1 MAAELTLTGKLY
13 AQATPAG
20 SFYAISSPNPD
31 KHRQTLINIL
41 RHGEN
46 QPMGAEEVLAWTG
59 EDNLEEGLR
68 VILRLQRLGML
79 RGAETPISAVQDRL
93 EDILPGLIGNLSDKE
108 KAILADDNGF
118 YLAASGYPHEAAE
131 ELAGLAADLL
141 ALHNRH
147 QRLLKNNLSL
157 ASESWALV
165 DPAGRAEL
173 GFWPLYVGR
182 QSFVLVVGETP
193 RLQNQEFVTLVQALN
208 NRYA

>member
-1 MAAELTLTGKLY
+1 MAVELSLTGNLY

-20 SFYAISSPNPD
+20 AFYAIASPNPD
-31 KHRQTLINIL
+31 KHRQTLLNIL
-41 RHGEN
+41 RHGEE
-46 QPMGAEEVLAWTG
+46 QPLGADEVLNWTG
-59 EDNLEEGLR
+59 EESLEEGLR
-68 VILRLQRLGML
+68 VLLRLQRLGMV
-79 RGAETPISAVQDRL
+79 RGAHAPAPAMRDRL
-93 EDILPGLIGNLSDKE
+93 EDILPGLIGHLSDKE
-108 KAILADDNGF
+108 KAILTDDNGF
-118 YLAASGYPHEAAE
+118 YLAASGYPHESAE

-147 QRLLKNNLSL
+147 QRLLKNNLNL
-157 ASESWALV
+157 ATESWALI

-182 QSFVLVVGETP
+182 QSFVLVIGETP